1 MQAPL
6 EGREYCKWH
15 GGRIPIGRAA
25 SNYKHGRWSKY
36 MPAHLAADYE
46 RTRNDPDLLSLS
58 DSIALL
64 DAQIGAVL
72 RKIGGRNAAGSKS
85 WSEAARAFRAMMSA
99 LQKATPD
106 PDQQA
111 QAIKA
116 LQDVI
121 EAGFS
126 EARLYDDLN
135 ELIERHRKVT
145 ESEQKRRV
153 ALQAHIDVQ
162 AAMGLFYQLVKVID
176 ETLKDDRY
184 EIERK
189 RIYTLWTPIVGR
201 FNSPAIADDEPAIEV

>member
-1 MQAPL
+1 M
-6 EGREYCKWH
+6 
-15 GGRIPIGRAA
+15 A
-25 SNYKHGRWSKY
+25 SGTWKHGRYSKY
-36 MPAHLAADYE
+36 MPAHLAQDYE
-46 RTRNDPDLLSLS
+46 RARNDPDLLSLN

-64 DAQIGAVL
+64 DAQISATL

-99 LQKATPD
+99 LQKQTPD

-111 QAIKA
+111 TAIKA

-145 ESEQKRRV
+145 ESEQKRRI

-176 ETLKDDRY
+176 ETLKDDRFSV
-184 EIERK
+184 ERK
-189 RIYTLWTPIVGR
+189 QIYTLWSPIIGR
-201 FNSPAIADDEPAIEV
+201 FDQPAIIDHEPPIAG